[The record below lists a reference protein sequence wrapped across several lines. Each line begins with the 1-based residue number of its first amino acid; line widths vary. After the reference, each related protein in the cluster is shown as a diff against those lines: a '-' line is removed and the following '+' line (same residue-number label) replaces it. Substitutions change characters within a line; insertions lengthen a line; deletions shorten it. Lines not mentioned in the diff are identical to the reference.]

1 MSDDGGADRGESPG
15 AAGGFAPPLK
25 DPWKSFRGVMAGV
38 LVLEVI
44 VLGLGL
50 LVVATLGGGFTGARA
65 GYVGGLIVLAVLGA
79 GLQGRAWAIGYD
91 LALQALVIAG
101 WWVHPAVGIVGL
113 LFAAVWGY
121 LLYLRADIRERE
133 RKGLLP
139 GQRGPRQ

>member
-1 MSDDGGADRGESPG
+1 
-15 AAGGFAPPLK
+15 
-25 DPWKSFRGVMAGV
+25 
-38 LVLEVI
+38 EVV

-50 LVVATLGGGFTGARA
+50 LVVATLGGGFTVARA
-65 GYVGGLIVLAVLGA
+65 GYVAGLIVLAILGA
-79 GLQGRAWAIGYD
+79 GLQGRSWAIGYD
-91 LALQALVIAG
+91 LVLQALVIAG